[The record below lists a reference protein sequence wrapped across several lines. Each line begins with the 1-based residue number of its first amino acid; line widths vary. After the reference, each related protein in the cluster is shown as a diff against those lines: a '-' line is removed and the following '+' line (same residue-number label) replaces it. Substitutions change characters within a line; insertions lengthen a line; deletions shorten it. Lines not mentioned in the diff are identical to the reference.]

1 MPKDYTEQTI
11 KEFYHDD
18 YSDSAGFH
26 KILFNS
32 SRYLQA
38 RELTQLQTILQNQVT
53 RFADNIFQD
62 GAATSSSGPNLSRS
76 EYVLIKKDD
85 LTSTNSAKRYLG
97 KTLKGPPDTNV
108 HNGLK
113 FTVTFVVDPIGQ
125 EDYATLYGNYTS
137 SNQDVN
143 ANPNQGEILR
153 FEDGDELIDVN
164 GDPAPPLHVADRSGV
179 PLSTGK
185 GLLFGIQS
193 NSFYTQGHFV
203 FVPKQKI
210 VISPYEVDVD
220 VDVGFKIIQDIV
232 TVEDDTAL
240 YDNQGVVPNLAS
252 PGADRYRIRLELST
266 KAEITDPLDFV
277 PYAEIR
283 DGYIAKVKGGNTNY
297 NEIEKRM
304 ALRQFDTNGDFIVN
318 PFSLSYQPGN
328 TDETITMTVQGLSSA
343 GAATAFVDG
352 YRLVQSYDIDSA
364 INKPIST
371 VLLSSTSTTIAYK
384 NYVPITNSSSIDT
397 GLGKWPEGSNI
408 ATQKQFDLLKL
419 GPGEYQITKIGTAR
433 IKSITRNIYETDT
446 SGVSIYLYD
455 VTMLPNQN
463 FRDVYAIGEVNPSGT
478 GAQTLDF
485 AIPITPAGN
494 LQGENPG
501 LGASSQS
508 ITISPKINNSLFEI
522 PGGRPKS
529 VSDVQFLSQRQVDFL
544 TNNSGAGYM
553 FAGGPN
559 ITFENPLEWI
569 FINLDTKQQG
579 FDAPI
584 VTPVGSGYALI
595 TNLETNTNYTVFSY
609 VKNNAAAPKLKKLK
623 ETFEYEA
630 WTAVDSV
637 NVPDGT
643 ADFKPPTPAYD
654 GVRLISARTA
664 TGATGGTDL
673 TDLVEFDGGQ
683 RDNFYSPIVLRR
695 GGVNSSIT
703 TIHVKQEFFEWQSGG
718 DYFSVSSYDLLDAD
732 EGSYKRFRYA
742 DIPIYN
748 SKRDGNSYDLRNY
761 FDFRSKLDPSEETM
775 DSSDRFLLP
784 KDGGQIIYDVEF
796 YNQRIDNVSLGYNS
810 TTLDAEIRVSKGIE
824 DLNPNPPNK
833 KANEI
838 VLFSTTY
845 GGNTISTTDLNVKT
859 HSYKRFTM
867 RDIENLEDR
876 IDTLEETVSLSFL
889 EQGAANLVELNSEGL
904 IRSKT
909 GFFVDNFKEGFAFTA
924 SPTGPNWIE
933 DFASV
938 GQTLLQT
945 GENDYAIEPKN
956 ARQAISMLFD
966 EGGDMN
972 DNGYLEGRPSV
983 YNALGNAGNNNFKH
997 VGDTIYLDY
1006 VDTLDESLVNES
1018 ISWISDSANY
1028 EENGYYNVNP
1038 FAVFTGEGSLKLQP
1052 EQDLWF
1058 DNIRLP
1064 TRNITRVISN
1074 VTQLLPLDTSTIDNS
1089 NMFALQI
1096 GAFMLNERDAQIP
1109 GTSMVG
1115 QFNTITRR
1123 NTIVSSNTTTTLTST
1138 REDKIVISY
1147 PFARSRPIYCNAKGL
1162 RPETRYWPYFEGIDV
1177 SQWCKS
1183 LEKGQYKTH
1192 INNGDHLKTYTPV
1205 NVNISQNP
1213 DGPSSLVTDK
1223 NGELWYSFFLP
1234 NTAPIPSNNGR
1245 QFSTLEEWQKW
1256 GDEQR
1261 RLAAATSSSIK
1272 NRIVY
1277 DDIGWKF
1284 KTGMMEMK
1292 LLDVSPIDGQG
1303 ADESQALSRASAIY
1317 LCAGAI
1323 RVSQRTNHYTRN
1335 TTMVTQEVTS
1345 GNSVPRRFRYDPLA
1359 QGFEIDARK
1368 GVPGAFITKV
1378 DVFLRKAPKTDTH
1391 GGDQLAIPIQLQ
1403 IREMEAGFPKAH
1415 PITEQCR
1422 VYRTADSCYEI
1433 IGNIDNLENL
1443 DGGDLANPSA
1453 NSVLGNPVTFEF
1465 EEPIYIEGGS
1475 EYAIVLLSECDNYE
1489 AFISTTHS
1497 LVLGK
1502 TTKRI
1507 NKQPSSGSLFLSQN
1521 GSTWTPKQDQNMAY
1535 RVHTAKFKTE
1545 GNINFVNSTLPKFM
1559 HNEQLLSLDSVN
1571 AERFRVNQFAH
1582 GLGVGDK
1589 VSLTGLEE
1597 TALYYNVSGSTL
1609 MNTAN
1614 VVAQADAGG
1623 YFVNLQTDSAFNNG
1637 GPVNFG
1643 KKECQSSQAFNF
1655 DRAVMDFI
1663 SLDFQGTST
1672 DYKGNFVTGNTLSEF
1687 GKSGDQDPRFTR
1699 DNGDTTTLTNLVPVQ
1714 FNRAKMLCDSAMEE
1728 TKLLGASSIVISANM
1743 KSTIT
1748 STFGNTTEEQQ
1759 GAGYVSDVSPI
1770 IDLQKCNFSMQNFQ
1784 IDNQVDTDINLNP
1797 TSTQNKPFFWVS
1809 ETDPSQGSSPSKHI
1823 TKPVVLESAS
1833 KGIRVFIDA
1842 NKPPAASFLLYYR
1855 TVGGQDDNIFDVD
1868 WTLAEPPSRPPPD
1881 NQFNSNTYD
1890 PLNLVYSEYKYL
1902 IGGVDGF
1909 TDFDITSF
1917 QLKIVMKSTNSCE
1930 IPVIDSIRAIALA
1943 T

>member
-529 VSDVQFLSQRQVDFL
+529 VSDVQFLSQRQEDFL

-595 TNLETNTNYTVFSY
+595 TNLEANTNYTVFSY

-623 ETFEYEA
+623 ETVEYEE
-630 WTAVDSV
+630 WTAA
-637 NVPDGT
+637 DGT

-889 EQGAANLVELNSEGL
+889 EQGAANLVELNSDGL

-1502 TTKRI
+1502 TTNRI

-1521 GSTWTPKQDQNMAY
+1521 GSTWTPRQDQNLAY
-1535 RVHTAKFKTE
+1535 QIHTAKFKQE
-1545 GNINFVNSTLPKFM
+1545 GNVNFANSTYPKFI
-1559 HNEQLLSLDSVN
+1559 HNQQLMTVDPGSLD
-1571 AERFRVNQFAH
+1571 RFRVNHFAH
-1582 GLGVGDK
+1582 GLGVGDT
-1589 VSLTGLEE
+1589 VSLTGL
-1597 TALYYNVSGSTL
+1597 TPAGVGYLGLTGNQIMDPQLIVH
-1609 MNTAN
+1609 
-1614 VVAQADAGG
+1614 QADAAG
-1623 YFVNLQTDSAFNNG
+1623 YFVKLVDSAAPFLSG
-1637 GPVNFG
+1637 GLFG
-1643 KKECQSSQAFNF
+1643 EAVCETNQAFNY
-1655 DRAVMDFI
+1655 DRALFNVETQNFEGTSIDYEGNFI
-1663 SLDFQGTST
+1663 S
-1672 DYKGNFVTGNTLSEF
+1672 
-1687 GKSGDQDPRFTR
+1687 
-1699 DNGDTTTLTNLVPVQ
+1699 
-1714 FNRAKMLCDSAMEE
+1714 
-1728 TKLLGASSIVISANM
+1728 GASLSAAGNSQVTDTRFQLPSSNIPLRDESLILFSSPRMLADNDQELNQIGTTGVKSPSIVIGTTFR
-1743 KSTIT
+1743 STT
-1748 STFGNTTEEQQ
+1748 SSTFGSGSAQDRVD
-1759 GAGYVSDVSPI
+1759 GYVSDVSPML
-1770 IDLQKCNFSMQNFQ
+1770 DLQRSNFTMESFLV
-1784 IDNQVDTDINLNP
+1784 DNQVYSVSDSP
-1797 TSTQNKPFFWVS
+1797 TIIQNKPFFFVP
-1809 ETDPSQGSSPSKHI
+1809 ETNPQSGSSPSKHI
-1823 TKPVVLESAS
+1823 TKPIVLKQAAQ
-1833 KGIRVFIDA
+1833 GIKVFVEM
-1842 NKPPAASFLLYYR
+1842 NKPPSASFDLYYR
-1855 TVGGQDDNIFDVD
+1855 LANGDDDIYEVS
-1868 WTLAEPPSRPPPD
+1868 WIRASAENNPPD
-1881 NQFNSNTYD
+1881 DKFSAETYD
-1890 PLNLVYSEYKYL
+1890 VTTLVYTEYDYL
-1902 IGGVDGF
+1902 IGGTEGTLD
-1909 TDFDITSF
+1909 DFTSF
-1917 QLKIVMKSTNSCE
+1917 QLKVVMKTTNTCEVPVMKS
-1930 IPVIDSIRAIALA
+1930 IIAIALI
-1943 T
+1943 